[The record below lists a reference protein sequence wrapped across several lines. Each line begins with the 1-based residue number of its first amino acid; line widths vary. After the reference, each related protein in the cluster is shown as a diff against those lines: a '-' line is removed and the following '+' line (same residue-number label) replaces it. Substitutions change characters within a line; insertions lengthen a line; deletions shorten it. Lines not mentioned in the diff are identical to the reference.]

1 MSRGGG
7 REGGRGDNRTPP
19 ERTLPARA
27 TRQRPAWITAEE
39 RARFKALGPARFA
52 DPAYQRYV
60 QSFRTPQSL
69 SEAGKLGWA
78 ATAAKY
84 DEDFAFDRAAD
95 KRRAD
100 LGRMSRDERTMFD
113 LLTRE
118 LGERYTIDF
127 NREVRVAPR
136 THVDFGWPVLRRAIE
151 VHGGVHF
158 GPLFNK
164 DGIRERKDTE
174 KKERIERAGWEVLI
188 VTNDDLRRDALP
200 DTREFARQFLERG
213 RR

>member
-7 REGGRGDNRTPP
+7 RGDNRP
-19 ERTLPARA
+19 ERTPPDRA
-27 TRQRPAWITAEE
+27 TQQRPVWITTEE
-39 RARFKALGPARFA
+39 RERFKALGPARFA

-60 QSFRTPQSL
+60 QSFRTHASL

-78 ATAAKY
+78 ATATKY
-84 DEDFAFDRAAD
+84 GEDFAFDRAAD
-95 KRRAD
+95 TRRAD
-100 LGRMSRDERTMFD
+100 LGRMSRDERTLFT
-113 LLTRE
+113 LLTQE
-118 LGERYTIDF
+118 LGERYKIDF
-127 NREVRVAPR
+127 DREVRVAPR
-136 THVDFGWPVLRRAIE
+136 THVDFGWLALRRAIE

-164 DGIRERKDTE
+164 DGIRARKDAE
-174 KKERIERAGWEVLI
+174 KKGRIEGAGWEVLI
-188 VTNDDLRRDALP
+188 VTTDDLRRDALP

>member
-7 REGGRGDNRTPP
+7 REDDRTPP
-19 ERTLPARA
+19 ART
-27 TRQRPAWITAEE
+27 TRQRPVWITAEE
-39 RARFKALGPARFA
+39 RTRFKTLGPARLQ

-60 QSFRTPQSL
+60 QSFRTHRSL
-69 SEAGKLGWA
+69 SAAGKRGWA
-78 ATAAKY
+78 ATATKY
-84 DEDFAFDRAAD
+84 GEDFAFDRAAD

-100 LGRMSRDERTMFD
+100 LGRMSRDERTLFM
-113 LLTRE
+113 LLTQE
-118 LGERYTIDF
+118 LGERYKIDF
-127 NREVRVAPR
+127 DREVRVAPR
-136 THVDFGWPVLRRAIE
+136 THVDFGWPALGRAIE

-174 KKERIERAGWEVLI
+174 KKGRIERAGWEVLI

>member
-84 DEDFAFDRAAD
+84 GEDFAFDRAAD

-100 LGRMSRDERTMFD
+100 LGRMSRDERTLFT
-113 LLTRE
+113 LLTDD
-118 LGERYTIDF
+118 LGERYKIDF
-127 NREVRVAPR
+127 AREVRVAPR
-136 THVDFGWPVLRRAIE
+136 THVDFGWPNLRAIE

-164 DGIRERKDTE
+164 DGIRERKDAE

-200 DTREFARQFLERG
+200 TTREFVRQFLG
-213 RR
+213 REDR

>member
-7 REGGRGDNRTPP
+7 REDDRIPP
-19 ERTLPARA
+19 DRA
-27 TRQRPAWITAEE
+27 TRQRPTWLTTEE
-39 RARFKALGPARFA
+39 RERFKELGPARLQ

-60 QSFRTPQSL
+60 QSFRTHRSL

-78 ATAAKY
+78 ATAVKY
-84 DEDFAFDRAAD
+84 GEDFAFDRAAD
-95 KRRAD
+95 TRRAD
-100 LGRMSRDERTMFD
+100 LGRMSRDERTLFT
-113 LLTRE
+113 LLIQE
-118 LGERYTIDF
+118 LGERYKIDF
-127 NREVRVAPR
+127 DREVRVAPR
-136 THVDFGWPVLRRAIE
+136 THVDFGWRGLRCAIE

-164 DGIRERKDTE
+164 DGIRSRKDAE
-174 KKERIERAGWEVLI
+174 KKGRIEGAGWEVLI
-188 VTNDDLRRDALP
+188 VTNNDLRRDALP

>member
-7 REGGRGDNRTPP
+7 REDDRRPP
-19 ERTLPARA
+19 DRA
-27 TRQRPAWITAEE
+27 TRQRPTWLTTEDCE
-39 RARFKALGPARFA
+39 RFKALGSARFT

-60 QSFRTPQSL
+60 QSFRTRASL

-78 ATAAKY
+78 ATATKY
-84 DEDFAFDRAAD
+84 GEDFAFDRAAD

-100 LGRMSRDERTMFD
+100 LGRMSRDERTLFM
-113 LLTRE
+113 LLTQE
-118 LGERYTIDF
+118 LGERYKIDF
-127 NREVRVAPR
+127 DREMRVAPR
-136 THVDFGWPVLRRAIE
+136 THVDFGWPALRCAIE

-164 DGIRERKDTE
+164 DGIRERKDAE

-200 DTREFARQFLERG
+200 TTREFVRQFLG
-213 RR
+213 REDR

>member
-7 REGGRGDNRTPP
+7 RGDDRTPP
-19 ERTLPARA
+19 ERA
-27 TRQRPAWITAEE
+27 TPQRPVWITTEE
-39 RARFKALGPARFA
+39 RERFKALGVARFQ
-52 DPAYQRYV
+52 DKGYQRYV
-60 QSFRTPQSL
+60 QSFRTAASL
-69 SEAGKLGWA
+69 SESGKKGWA
-78 ATAAKY
+78 ATVAKY
-84 DEDFAFDRAAD
+84 GEEFAFDRAAD

-100 LGRMSRDERTMFD
+100 LGRVSRDERTMFD
-113 LLTRE
+113 LLTDE

-127 NREVRVAPR
+127 AREVRVAPR
-136 THVDFGWPVLRRAIE
+136 THVDFGWPNLRAIE

-164 DGIRERKDTE
+164 DGIRERKDAE

-200 DTREFARQFLERG
+200 TTREFVRQFLG
-213 RR
+213 REDR

>member
-7 REGGRGDNRTPP
+7 REDDRRPP
-19 ERTLPARA
+19 DRA
-27 TRQRPAWITAEE
+27 TRQRPTWLTAEE
-39 RARFKALGPARFA
+39 RARFKELGSARLQ

-60 QSFRTPQSL
+60 QSFRTHRSL

-78 ATAAKY
+78 ATAVKY
-84 DEDFAFDRAAD
+84 GEDFAFDRAAD
-95 KRRAD
+95 TRRAN
-100 LGRMSRDERTMFD
+100 LGRMSRDERTLFT
-113 LLTRE
+113 LLIQE
-118 LGERYTIDF
+118 LGERYKIDF
-127 NREVRVAPR
+127 DREVRVAPR
-136 THVDFGWPVLRRAIE
+136 THVDFGWRGLRRAIE

-164 DGIRERKDTE
+164 DGIRERKDAE
-174 KKERIERAGWEVLI
+174 KKGRIEGAGWEVLI

>member
-7 REGGRGDNRTPP
+7 REDDRIPLD
-19 ERTLPARA
+19 RA
-27 TRQRPAWITAEE
+27 TRQRPTWLTTENRE
-39 RARFKALGPARFA
+39 RFKALGPARFT

-60 QSFRTPQSL
+60 QSFRTHASL

-78 ATAAKY
+78 ATATTY
-84 DEDFAFDRAAD
+84 GEDFAFDRAAD

-100 LGRMSRDERTMFD
+100 LGRMSRDERTLFM
-113 LLTRE
+113 LLTQE
-118 LGERYTIDF
+118 LGERYKIDF
-127 NREVRVAPR
+127 DREVRVAPR
-136 THVDFGWPVLRRAIE
+136 THVDFGWPALWRTIE

-164 DGIRERKDTE
+164 DGIRARKDAE
-174 KKERIERAGWEVLI
+174 KKGRIEGAGWEVLI
-188 VTNDDLRRDALP
+188 VTTDDLRRDALP
-200 DTREFARQFLERG
+200 ATREFARQFLERG